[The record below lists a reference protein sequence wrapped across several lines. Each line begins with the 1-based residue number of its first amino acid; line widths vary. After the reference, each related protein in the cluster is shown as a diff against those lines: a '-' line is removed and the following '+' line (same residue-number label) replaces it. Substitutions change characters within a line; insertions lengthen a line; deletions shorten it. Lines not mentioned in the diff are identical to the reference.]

1 MIEKS
6 VDWNRN
12 CKKGEMAWA
21 LTVKKVPNDAKEV
34 FIIDSLPDNTQY
46 VNSSLEV
53 YTVGQ
58 WGNEVKNE
66 DIIKDIQIEN
76 ENKNIKFIFT
86 NKALDYLKT
95 NYMKLMYKTS
105 IIDISSAIG
114 NKEYK
119 NNASLSVDQSI
130 SKSSASRWLDLSKDN
145 ILK

>member
-1 MIEKS
+1 
-6 VDWNRN
+6 
-12 CKKGEMAWA
+12 MAWA